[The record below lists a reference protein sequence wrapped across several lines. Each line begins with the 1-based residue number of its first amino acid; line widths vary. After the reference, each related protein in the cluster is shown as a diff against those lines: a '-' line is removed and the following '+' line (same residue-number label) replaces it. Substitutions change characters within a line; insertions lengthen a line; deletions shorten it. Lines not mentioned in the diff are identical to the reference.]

1 MTKQQVD
8 EVLSSYVEEFKE
20 CIEYHANTYKLMGMG
35 LDESPMWF
43 QYRGTEDLIMRFMN
57 SQRSG
62 IWFNIKLKDEDV
74 DLVSYS
80 DFNWIYEFFR
90 NVKYDYLK
98 ENHPTVYSQIR

>member
-1 MTKQQVD
+1 MTQQQVN

-20 CIEYHANTYKLMGMG
+20 LLEYHSNVYKIMGSG

-43 QYRGTEDLIMRFMN
+43 QYRGTEDLKMRFMN

-62 IWFNIKLKDEDV
+62 IFFSINLKDEDV

-80 DFNWIYEFFR
+80 DYGWVYDFFR

-98 ENHPTVYSQIR
+98 ENHPTVYSQLR

>member
-1 MTKQQVD
+1 MTKQQVN
-8 EVLSSYVEEFKE
+8 EVLSSYVEEFTKN
-20 CIEYHANTYKLMGMG
+20 IEYHANTYKLMGMG

-43 QYRGTEDLIMRFMN
+43 QYRGTENLIMRFMN

-80 DFNWIYEFFR
+80 DFNWVYDFFR